1 MLGPQYPST
10 RGQGSSRHRV
20 LLTAATCTLVLQ
32 AAAENAALRAL
43 KQAQLAAQ
51 KEADVAAK
59 KAELQAAAADPWLNE
74 DPQQAASALSPVR
87 VSTGYACICCAAFAR
102 VQRGHGHSKLACTMY
117 CVPHVHKQ
125 P

>member
-1 MLGPQYPST
+1 MHFGLVYWGPSI
-10 RGQGSSRHRV
+10 RGQGPSPHRV

-43 KQAQLAAQ
+43 KQAQLATQ
-51 KEADVAAK
+51 KEADAAAK

-87 VSTGYACICCAAFAR
+87 VSTCSRSWPHGAR
-102 VQRGHGHSKLACTMY
+102 SLHTQ
-117 CVPHVHKQ
+117 Q
-125 P
+125 PGLHHALHA